1 MSEMED
7 AINQA
12 ISDFDDIEAALKEQG
27 VEVPAGTDTKEYGN
41 LVRNIPKGGVVDQ
54 EYNPESANAQSG
66 IAVAEA
72 LSSFKVKYVES
83 DSDNPVY
90 LREMESGTYVLYGK
104 FKPFNGSTGTFT
116 FSTGM
121 LVSIQKATAMTYV
134 QIFYSKN
141 NTIQYLEITDEGYTR
156 KDAKLVD
163 MESKAN
169 LTTVIDE
176 NSDDNHYPSAKAVYD
191 LLAQLGGNTNEP
203 IKILESLD
211 TENIMSWRDVTDGY
225 YIMTGYFHPYPNSK
239 STVIVDGL
247 LTAVAR
253 RDEGSHIMTISPL
266 NFRITCYEVLVDE
279 TAEDGFTYDSWRVSL
294 LDLLENATALV
305 TTIDENS
312 DDKHYP
318 SAKATFTLFE
328 NYCNQVNALL
338 ETIINGEETTSE

>member
-1 MSEMED
+1 MTAMED

-12 ISDFDDIEAALKEQG
+12 ISDFDDIEAALIEQG
-27 VEVPAGTDTKEYGN
+27 VDVPEGTDTSEYGK
-41 LVRNIPKGGVVDQ
+41 LIRSIQTGGG
-54 EYNPESANAQSG
+54 NSP
-66 IAVAEA
+66 I
-72 LSSFKVKYVES
+72 KYVES
-83 DSDNPVY
+83 DSSNPVY

-134 QIFYSKN
+134 QVFYSKN
-141 NTIQYLEITDEGYTR
+141 NTIQYLEITDEAYTR

-169 LTTVIDE
+169 LTTVVDE

-191 LLAQLGGNTNEP
+191 LLAQLGGNEP

-211 TENIMSWRDVTDGY
+211 EENIMSMRDITDGY
-225 YIMTGYFHPYPNSK
+225 YLMTGYFHPYPNSP
-239 STVIVDGL
+239 STLIVDGL

-253 RDEGSHIMTISPL
+253 RDEGSHLMTISPL
-266 NFRITCYEVLVDE
+266 NFRITCYEILVDD

-294 LDLLENATALV
+294 LDLLENANALV

-318 SAKATFTLFE
+318 SAKATYTLF
-328 NYCNQVNALL
+328 NDYCEQVNALL
-338 ETIINGEETTSE
+338 ETIVNGEGTTSE